1 MTRLHKPRPKQK
13 ASSQSRP
20 EPEKKPRQNSKYLVH
35 ARRRALR
42 SKKEDSRRLPAIN
55 LRMIAQ
61 NTMEKYGFEHKLTI
75 VVNAKANAHDEFTL
89 NKVGSKLR
97 DLRYLL
103 WSSIDSYYSQN
114 LDQIEYCERGQ
125 GGEILVKVAIADVDA
140 FVPKGSILD
149 EHAKINATSVYPGND
164 MFPMLPE
171 QLSSDLS
178 AFPMDCN
185 SLAIVVEFAVLP
197 RGNVRF
203 GKVYRAFVRNKAQLS
218 SGEIGAWLENKEM
231 LPEIFEEMPELA
243 EQIKLQEE
251 ASLRLSKFREQGA
264 TDAEGDKT
272 LGLCV
277 AEKDW
282 AKMIVENFMICANKG
297 MVKLLE
303 NAHRSPIRRVV
314 AAPKDWNGVV
324 QAAAAK
330 GVALPAE
337 PDANALTDFLAK
349 EKKENPEGFS
359 DLSLKIAK
367 LLGPGEYALFDKQE
381 PIEYFCIA
389 DMDYL
394 VGTSPNQK
402 YMDLVVLRLVKAAAA
417 QTHMPYSKAELAELA
432 AWCTERENAAKKVER
447 TVKFAEASEK
457 P

>member
-1 MTRLHKPRPKQK
+1 
-13 ASSQSRP
+13 
-20 EPEKKPRQNSKYLVH
+20 
-35 ARRRALR
+35 
-42 SKKEDSRRLPAIN
+42 
-55 LRMIAQ
+55 MIAQ